1 MCSFSVFFFKSDQN
15 WLVTACKHRG
25 FFGLSFELNVCDV
38 CLWVLHLHFKLQLH
52 LRVQE
57 TLFFFCVIFL
67 CRSDYS
73 NPSSFF
79 FFRMISTLG
88 DVTVITSKS
97 CWSFSVLFPKA
108 EELISPLVKV
118 VLGQSSRQN
127 RFQMD
132 ASLSLD
138 PGFLLAKRWVKDQL
152 VGGPLERSLS
162 TKK

>member
-1 MCSFSVFFFKSDQN
+1 MCSFSVFFLKSDRIDW
-15 WLVTACKHRG
+15 WLLANIG
-25 FFGLSFELNVCDV
+25 DFSNFPLSWMFVMYVCEYFTSN
-38 CLWVLHLHFKLQLH
+38 FKLH

-57 TLFFFCVIFL
+57 TLTFFVWFSFADRITLTLLPFFFSNDINVRWCDRDHIKKLLVFL
-67 CRSDYS
+67 SR
-73 NPSSFF
+73 N
-79 FFRMISTLG
+79 
-88 DVTVITSKS
+88 
-97 CWSFSVLFPKA
+97 FPKA